1 MTAIERELMT
11 DDTPPDTPRDTPAG
25 PLQGLR
31 ILDLTRILAGPT
43 CTQLLGDLGADVI
56 KVERPGAGDDTR
68 KWGPPYVKDAD
79 GRDTSESAYYLSAN
93 RNKRSITV
101 DIAKPAGVE
110 LLKRLLRH
118 CDVLAHNFKVGGLE
132 QYGLGYDDLKDDF
145 PSLIYCAI
153 TGFGQT
159 GPYAPR
165 AGYDFLAQ
173 GLGGIMSLTGEPD
186 GEPVKVGVGIADVM
200 CGMYATTAILAALRH
215 RDKTGE
221 GQMIDVALL
230 DTQIAWLVNEATNF
244 FLSGQV
250 PIRRGN
256 AHPNIVPYQVFPTK
270 DGYFILAV
278 GNDRQ
283 FQRFCEF
290 AGDPDLARDP
300 LFASNERRLHNRDA
314 LAERIREL
322 TVAKTSTQ
330 WIDGLSALGVPSGA
344 VSNLEQTFK
353 DPHVLHRG
361 MRISM
366 PHALSG
372 SGSVDLLG
380 NPLKLSATPVTYRR
394 APPVMGADTEDVLDE
409 LLGLDANAL
418 AALRNDELI

>member
-1 MTAIERELMT
+1 MPEQQTI
-11 DDTPPDTPRDTPAG
+11 G

-56 KVERPGAGDDTR
+56 KIERPGAGDDTR
-68 KWGPPYVKDAD
+68 KWGPPYVKDSD
-79 GRDTSESAYYLSAN
+79 GEDTSESAYYLSSN
-93 RNKRSITV
+93 RNKRSVTV
-101 DIAKPAGVE
+101 DIAKTAGVD
-110 LLKRLLRH
+110 LLKRMLRH
-118 CDVLAHNFKVGGLE
+118 CDVLVHNFKVGGLE
-132 QYGLGYDDLKDDF
+132 KYKLGYDDLKAEF
-145 PSLIYCAI
+145 PSLVYCAI

-173 GLGGIMSLTGEPD
+173 GLGGIMSLTGEPT

-200 CGMYATTAILAALRH
+200 CGMYASNAILAALRH

-230 DTQIAWLVNEATNF
+230 DTQIAWLVNEATNY
-244 FLSGQV
+244 FLSGEI
-250 PIRRGN
+250 PLRRGN
-256 AHPNIVPYQVFPTK
+256 AHPNIVPYQVFPTS

-283 FQRFCEF
+283 FAKFCDF
-290 AGDPDLARDP
+290 AGKAELASDSR
-300 LFASNERRLHNRDA
+300 FITNEQRLHNRED
-314 LAERIREL
+314 LANEIREL
-322 TVAKTSTQ
+322 TVTKTSGE
-330 WIDGLSALGVPSGA
+330 WIDSLSALGVPSGA

-366 PHALSG
+366 PHALAG
-372 SGSVDLLG
+372 SSSVDLLG
-380 NPLKLSATPVTYRR
+380 NPLKLSKTPVTYRT
-394 APPVMGADTEDVLDE
+394 APPVMGADTDEVLEE
-409 LLGLDANAL
+409 LLGLDDAGRQ
-418 AALRNDELI
+418 ALRDDELI

>member
-1 MTAIERELMT
+1 MPEQQTI
-11 DDTPPDTPRDTPAG
+11 G

-56 KVERPGAGDDTR
+56 KIERPGAGDDTR
-68 KWGPPYVKDAD
+68 KWGPPYVKDSD
-79 GRDTSESAYYLSAN
+79 GEDTSESAYYLSSN
-93 RNKRSITV
+93 RNKRSVTV
-101 DIAKPAGVE
+101 DMAKTAGVD
-110 LLKRLLRH
+110 LLKRMLRH
-118 CDVLAHNFKVGGLE
+118 CDVLVHNFKVGGLE
-132 QYGLGYDDLKDDF
+132 KYKLGYDDLKAEF
-145 PSLIYCAI
+145 PSLVYCAI

-173 GLGGIMSLTGEPD
+173 GLGGIMSLTGEPT

-200 CGMYATTAILAALRH
+200 CGMYASNAILAALRH

-230 DTQIAWLVNEATNF
+230 DTQIAWLVNEATNY
-244 FLSGQV
+244 FLSGEI
-250 PIRRGN
+250 PLRRGN
-256 AHPNIVPYQVFPTK
+256 AHPNIVPYQVFPTS

-283 FQRFCEF
+283 FAKFCDF
-290 AGDPDLARDP
+290 AGKAELASDSR
-300 LFASNERRLHNRDA
+300 FITNEQRLHNRED
-314 LAERIREL
+314 LANEIREL
-322 TVAKTSTQ
+322 TVTKTSGE
-330 WIDGLSALGVPSGA
+330 WIDSLSALGVPSGA

-366 PHALSG
+366 PHALAG
-372 SGSVDLLG
+372 SSSVDLLG
-380 NPLKLSATPVTYRR
+380 NPLKLSKTPVTYRK
-394 APPVMGADTEDVLDE
+394 APPVMGADTDEVLEE
-409 LLGLDANAL
+409 LLGLDDAGRQ
-418 AALRNDELI
+418 ALRDDELI

>member
-1 MTAIERELMT
+1 MPEQQTI
-11 DDTPPDTPRDTPAG
+11 G

-56 KVERPGAGDDTR
+56 KIERPGAGDDTR
-68 KWGPPYVKDAD
+68 KWGPPYVKDSD
-79 GRDTSESAYYLSAN
+79 GEDTSESAYYLSSN
-93 RNKRSITV
+93 RNKRSVTV
-101 DIAKPAGVE
+101 DMAKTAGVD
-110 LLKRLLRH
+110 LLKRMLRH
-118 CDVLAHNFKVGGLE
+118 CDVLVHNFKVGGLE
-132 QYGLGYDDLKDDF
+132 KYKLGYDDLKAEF
-145 PSLIYCAI
+145 PSLVYCAI

-173 GLGGIMSLTGEPD
+173 GLGGIMSLTGEPT

-200 CGMYATTAILAALRH
+200 CGMYASNAILAALRH

-230 DTQIAWLVNEATNF
+230 DTQIAWLVNEATNY
-244 FLSGQV
+244 FLSGEI
-250 PIRRGN
+250 PLRRGN
-256 AHPNIVPYQVFPTK
+256 AHPNIVPYQVFPTS

-283 FQRFCEF
+283 FSKFCDF
-290 AGDPDLARDP
+290 AGKAELASDSR
-300 LFASNERRLHNRDA
+300 FITNEQRLHNRED
-314 LAERIREL
+314 LANEIREL
-322 TVAKTSTQ
+322 TVTKTSGE
-330 WIDGLSALGVPSGA
+330 WIDSLSALGVPSGA

-366 PHALSG
+366 PHALAG
-372 SGSVDLLG
+372 SSSVDLLG
-380 NPLKLSATPVTYRR
+380 NPLKLSKTPVTYRKT
-394 APPVMGADTEDVLDE
+394 PPVMGADTDEVLEE
-409 LLGLDANAL
+409 LLGLDAAGRQ
-418 AALRNDELI
+418 ALRDDELI

>member
-1 MTAIERELMT
+1 MPEQQTI
-11 DDTPPDTPRDTPAG
+11 G

-56 KVERPGAGDDTR
+56 KIERPGAGDDTR
-68 KWGPPYVKDAD
+68 KWGPPYVKDSD
-79 GRDTSESAYYLSAN
+79 GEDTSESAYYLSSN
-93 RNKRSITV
+93 RNKRSVTV
-101 DIAKPAGVE
+101 DIAKTAGVD
-110 LLKRLLRH
+110 LLKRMLRH
-118 CDVLAHNFKVGGLE
+118 CDVLVHNFKVGGLE
-132 QYGLGYDDLKDDF
+132 KYKLGYDDLKAEF
-145 PSLIYCAI
+145 PSLVYCAI

-173 GLGGIMSLTGEPD
+173 GLGGIMSLTGEPT

-200 CGMYATTAILAALRH
+200 CGMYASNAILAALRH

-230 DTQIAWLVNEATNF
+230 DTQIAWLVNEATNY
-244 FLSGQV
+244 FLSGEI
-250 PIRRGN
+250 PLRRGN
-256 AHPNIVPYQVFPTK
+256 AHPNIVPYQVFPTS

-283 FQRFCEF
+283 FAKFCDF
-290 AGDPDLARDP
+290 AGKAELSSDPR
-300 LFASNERRLHNRDA
+300 FITNEQRLRNREE
-314 LAERIREL
+314 LTNEICEL
-322 TVAKTSTQ
+322 TVTKTSGE
-330 WIDGLSALGVPSGA
+330 WIDRLSALGVPSGA
-344 VSNLEQTFK
+344 VNNLEQTFK

-366 PHALSG
+366 PHTLAG
-372 SGSVDLLG
+372 STSVDLLG
-380 NPLKLSATPVTYRR
+380 NPLKLSKTPVTYRKT
-394 APPVMGADTEDVLDE
+394 PPVMGADTDEVLEE
-409 LLGLDANAL
+409 LLGLDAAGRQ
-418 AALRNDELI
+418 ALRDDELI